1 MSDSGEKAGGR
12 GVPDGLR
19 DAIEGAFAATERTRG
34 RAQDLTGKTRDRAQ
48 GLVDEVAKRGQGA
61 RGTLEGLRLVSRD
74 ELRQVE
80 EQVELLSARVAELEQ
95 KSKSEPDG

>member
-1 MSDSGEKAGGR
+1 MSESEEKSGGR

-19 DAIEGAFAATERTRG
+19 EAIEGAFAATERTRG

-48 GLVDEVAKRGQGA
+48 GLVDEVSKRGQDA

-80 EQVELLSARVAELEQ
+80 RRVEELARRVAEIEQ
-95 KSKSEPDG
+95 NSKSEPDG

>member
-1 MSDSGEKAGGR
+1 MSDSEKKAGGR
-12 GVPDGLR
+12 GIPDGLR
-19 DAIEGAFAATERTRG
+19 DAIEGAFAATEKTRG

-74 ELRQVE
+74 ELRQIEEEVE
-80 EQVELLSARVAELEQ
+80 RLSSRVAELEK
-95 KSKSEPDG
+95 KSKSRPDG

>member
-1 MSDSGEKAGGR
+1 MAETGEKGGGR
-12 GVPDGLR
+12 GIPDGLR

-48 GLVDEVAKRGQGA
+48 GLVDEVARRGHEA

-74 ELRQVE
+74 ELRKIEDRVE
-80 EQVELLSARVAELEQ
+80 ELSARVAELEQ
-95 KSKSEPDG
+95 KSKSKPDG

>member
-1 MSDSGEKAGGR
+1 MSESDEKTGGR

-48 GLVDEVAKRGQGA
+48 GLVDEVSKRGQDA

-74 ELRQVE
+74 ELRQLEDRVE
-80 EQVELLSARVAELEQ
+80 ELSGRLAKLEK
-95 KSKSEPDG
+95 KSKSESDG